1 MTRPAPAAAGAA
13 ASFAGRLVAAL
24 RGAVEGF
31 RRQDRYFKMRA
42 GVVGAWLLLT
52 LASFWIACPPSGSA
66 NPLGA
71 DVRVLRDSLVGG
83 EQILVRNESDEIW
96 TEVKFLLD
104 GTWRHDHKT
113 LRSHDQL
120 VLSLDKFT
128 REGQPAPSDLRPRTL
143 TIDCDQGRH
152 VFDLR

>member
-1 MTRPAPAAAGAA
+1 MTRPDPAPSGL
-13 ASFAGRLVAAL
+13 SPLAGRLLGAL
-24 RGAVEGF
+24 RDAVEGF

-42 GVVGAWLLLT
+42 GIVGAWAVLT
-52 LASFWIACPPSGSA
+52 LVALWTACPSSGPT

-96 TEVKFLLD
+96 TEVKLTLD
-104 GTWRHDHKT
+104 DGWRHEHKT

-120 VLSLDKFT
+120 VLSLDRFK
-128 REGQPAPSDLRPRTL
+128 REGQPPPRDLKPRTL
-143 TIDCDQGRH
+143 KIECDQGH
-152 VFDLR
+152 YVFDLR

>member
-1 MTRPAPAAAGAA
+1 MTRPVPAEAGTQTLAA
-13 ASFAGRLVAAL
+13 RLLAAL

-42 GVVGAWLLLT
+42 GIGGGWAFLT
-52 LASFWIACPPSGSA
+52 LVALWIAWPSSGPT

-71 DVRVLRDSLVGG
+71 DVRVLPDSLVGG

-96 TEVKFLLD
+96 TEVTLLLD
-104 GTWRHDHKT
+104 DGWRHERKT

-120 VLSLDKFT
+120 VLSLDKFM
-128 REGQPAPSDLRPRTL
+128 RDGRPAPPELKPRTL

>member
-1 MTRPAPAAAGAA
+1 MTRPAPAEAGTQV
-13 ASFAGRLVAAL
+13 AGRLLVAL

-42 GVVGAWLLLT
+42 GIVGAWALLALMS
-52 LASFWIACPPSGSA
+52 LWIAWPSSGVT

-71 DVRVLRDSLVGG
+71 DVRVLPDSLVGG

-96 TEVKFLLD
+96 TEVKLLLD
-104 GTWRHDHKT
+104 DGWRHERKT

-120 VLSLDKFT
+120 VLSLDKFE
-128 REGQPAPSDLRPRTL
+128 RDGHPAPRDLKPRTL

>member
-1 MTRPAPAAAGAA
+1 MTRPAPAEARAQKVAERVL
-13 ASFAGRLVAAL
+13 ASL
-24 RGAVEGF
+24 RGALDGF
-31 RRQDRYFKMRA
+31 RRQDRYFKTRS
-42 GVVGAWLLLT
+42 GIVGAWALLT
-52 LASFWIACPPSGSA
+52 LVSLLIAWPSSGPT

-71 DVRVLRDSLVGG
+71 DVRVLQDSLVGG

-96 TEVKFLLD
+96 TEVKLSLD
-104 GTWRHDHKT
+104 DGWRHERKT
-113 LRSHDQL
+113 IRSHDQV

-128 REGQPAPSDLRPRTL
+128 RDGQPAPREFRPRTL

>member
-1 MTRPAPAAAGAA
+1 MTRPVSVEPGTP
-13 ASFAGRLVAAL
+13 SPAGRLLAAM
-24 RGAVEGF
+24 RGAFEGF

-42 GVVGAWLLLT
+42 GIIGAWALLT
-52 LASFWIACPPSGSA
+52 LLSLWTACPSSGPT

-96 TEVKFLLD
+96 TEVKLFLDD
-104 GTWRHDHKT
+104 GWRHERKT

-128 REGQPAPSDLRPRTL
+128 REGQPAPRDLKPRSL